1 MNTATLLGSIFSPGE
16 LAIIITLAVL
26 GLLLLVGNIVLY
38 YLLRRRQEHKLC
50 TTRLQAKR
58 NELLDHLKNISD
70 DGSLIAGGAIYS
82 DAEEEEEEEVEE
94 SEEEDE
100 DEDENGPAVTTE
112 AIGEGEDITQYDIL
126 AVADMSDY
134 TRRKL
139 DCVGEE
145 YDNKRYYVRYKF
157 GFEAKLR
164 AASDEVKERYI
175 EFVNELFLYQGIKI
189 KSSFRGQRFYKGR
202 KTLGQIFMRG
212 KTLCVAFALD
222 PAEYAETKYHGV
234 DISDKKRYEKTPMM
248 YKLTSM
254 RRVEYSRY
262 LIMQLAEKNMI
273 TPEEGEVEKLV
284 SLASY
289 TPDELFVM
297 QALRIVILG
306 EAPELEVEDEP
317 EIIVE
322 EPEQIAVAQ
331 SEEVLEEE
339 REEGEDGEEDSDEQ
353 DDMGIDTPEGRIVFD
368 RSFTARITQAN
379 DVLKARYSEL
389 KNYILEG
396 KNVRSRTSWKRETF
410 SLGRQTLATFAVRG
424 KTLMLYLATD
434 PGKYDYTKYKVENM
448 SEVASRRKTPLL
460 FRVKS
465 DRRTAYAK
473 QLIDMLFDEVGIAR
487 VERKPQDYRLPYKT
501 TDDLINRGLI
511 KLVATQRGF
520 GFKPET
526 KPEEKAEAA
535 PDTTPEETVAVASE
549 PTTDEK

>member
-1 MNTATLLGSIFSPGE
+1 MNTTAILGSIFAPGE
-16 LAIIITLAVL
+16 LAAIITLAAI
-26 GLLLLVGNIVLY
+26 GLLLIIGNIVLY

-82 DAEEEEEEEVEE
+82 DAEEEEEDEVEE
-94 SEEEDE
+94 LEVEEED
-100 DEDENGPAVTTE
+100 DENGPAVTTE
-112 AIGEGEDITQYDIL
+112 VIGEDEDITQYDIL
-126 AVADMSDY
+126 AVADMSEY

-164 AASDEVKERYI
+164 AASDEVKQRYI
-175 EFVNELFLYQGIKI
+175 EFVNELFLYQGIRI

-222 PAEYAETKYHGV
+222 PAEYVETKYHGV

-248 YKLTSM
+248 YKLTSQ

-306 EAPELEVEDEP
+306 EAPELEIEDEP

-322 EPEQIAVAQ
+322 EPENIVIAE
-331 SEEVLEEE
+331 SEEAVEAEE
-339 REEGEDGEEDSDEQ
+339 REESDEGEEDSDEQ
-353 DDMGIDTPEGRIVFD
+353 DEMGFDTPEGRIVFD

-396 KNVRSRTSWKRETF
+396 KNVRSRISWKRETF

-460 FRVKS
+460 FRIKN

-501 TDDLINRGLI
+501 TDDLINRKLI
-511 KLVATQRGF
+511 KLISTQRGF
-520 GFKPET
+520 NF
-526 KPEEKAEAA
+526 KPEEKAEAVSETA
-535 PDTTPEETVAVASE
+535 ATETKAATPDT
-549 PTTDEK
+549 TTDEK